1 MSAPTPAHVVPRHA
15 AGVELR
21 PAGEGA
27 LLVGGRG
34 AEGVGDARGLAL
46 DPTALALWE
55 LCDGETTVEEMTL
68 AVCALFDASPETAR
82 SDITALLDTLDAA
95 GLLEWASPR
104 ADP

>member
-1 MSAPTPAHVVPRHA
+1 MSVPTPAQVVPRHA

-21 PAGEGA
+21 PAGDGA
-27 LLVGGRG
+27 LLVGGHDVADG
-34 AEGVGDARGLAL
+34 ADARGLAL
-46 DPTALALWE
+46 DPTAVALWD

-82 SDITALLDTLDAA
+82 SDITAVLDTLAAA